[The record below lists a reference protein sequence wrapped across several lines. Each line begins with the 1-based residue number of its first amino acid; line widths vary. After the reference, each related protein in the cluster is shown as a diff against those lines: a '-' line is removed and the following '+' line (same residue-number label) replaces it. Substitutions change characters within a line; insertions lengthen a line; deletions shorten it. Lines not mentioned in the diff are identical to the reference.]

1 MVSIT
6 LVVDLPLD
14 TDEKSLLAKGV
25 NFVPVTPTT
34 DEFETKEDNE
44 KFFRHLRLKAHF
56 DEDSTEVQGQSESP
70 VGNITSNNPTNP
82 RPDDELTYQL
92 ATRIEAMVT
101 SKIDELE
108 KKFQNVEK
116 EMEKLKDD
124 VNESINH
131 VEDLLRQDID
141 QTWEYAVRNEQY
153 SRKNNLR
160 VLGLEEEEGENL
172 EEKFIKLIGEN
183 LQEEVSADEI
193 EIIHRIGAPK
203 NERDRGSRRDTRPR
217 PVIVKLQSHKTKIKI
232 ILKRKLLKGKGY
244 VIVEDMADAI
254 AKRLKELK
262 SKRSVESA
270 WFTNGKIKYKQRDD
284 PRVKEIR
291 TWLDLANVE

>member
-1 MVSIT
+1 MHKNEHR
-6 LVVDLPLD
+6 DPHF
-14 TDEKSLLAKGV
+14 LLYFCNAQMAADKGDAKGALTKRTFKEV
-25 NFVPVTPTT
+25 LSTPAKKSTSPARKQPRQAAEAVSSGPSNASAASNS
-34 DEFETKEDNE
+34 DIMDAINAA
-44 KFFRHLRLKAHF
+44 L
-56 DEDSTEVQGQSESP
+56 DSKL
-70 VGNITSNNPTNP
+70 
-82 RPDDELTYQL
+82 DQL

-153 SRKNNLR
+153 SRKNNLH
-160 VLGLEEEEGENL
+160 VLSLEEEEGENL
-172 EEKFIKLIGEN
+172 EEKFIKLVGEN

-244 VIVEDMADAI
+244 VINCAAMGRA
-254 AKRLKELK
+254 RFLLCTGFFFFFC
-262 SKRSVESA
+262 R
-270 WFTNGKIKYKQRDD
+270 
-284 PRVKEIR
+284 
-291 TWLDLANVE
+291 